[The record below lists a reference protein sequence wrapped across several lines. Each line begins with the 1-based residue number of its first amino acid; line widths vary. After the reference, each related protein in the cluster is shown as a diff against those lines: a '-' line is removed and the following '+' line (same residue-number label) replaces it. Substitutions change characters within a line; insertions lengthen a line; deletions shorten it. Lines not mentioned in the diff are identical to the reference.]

1 MIVRRPLSGAALAL
15 LLSAGSVGFGCRGE
29 PAPPPAAPAPR
40 TAPVAPGAP
49 AQLSVPDEVRVRL
62 DLDAAR
68 SAIRIHQQEHGSNPP
83 SLDSLG
89 LKLHF
94 PADLSYEPASGQV
107 TSGTYPR
114 L

>member
-1 MIVRRPLSGAALAL
+1 MSWRPLIPPVALVALAL
-15 LLSAGSVGFGCRGE
+15 LGAGCSKA
-29 PAPPPAAPAPR
+29 PAPEATPAPR

-68 SAIRIHQQEHGSNPP
+68 SAIRIHQQEHGAFPP
-83 SLDSLG
+83 SLDSLA
-89 LKLHF
+89 LKLSF
-94 PADLSYEPASGQV
+94 PADLTYDAATGRV
-107 TSGTYPR
+107 TSASYPR